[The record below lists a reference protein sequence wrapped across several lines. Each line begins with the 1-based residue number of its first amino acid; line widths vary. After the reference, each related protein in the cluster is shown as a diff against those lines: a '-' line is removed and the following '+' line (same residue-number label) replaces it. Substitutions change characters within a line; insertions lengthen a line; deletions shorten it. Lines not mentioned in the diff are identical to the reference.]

1 MKKVWVIAV
10 LTAILSAC
18 QESLEDRCERESK
31 EYTAKN
37 CPAQLEKNVRIDS
50 LTFERKTHTLHYHY
64 TLTGFADQ
72 EGVLEAAN
80 AINVLKKELKNTTTM
95 KTYKDNKYNFRYT
108 YRSQKDPQKIWLEVT
123 FTEKDY

>member
-1 MKKVWVIAV
+1 M
-10 LTAILSAC
+10 
-18 QESLEDRCERESK
+18 
-31 EYTAKN
+31 
-37 CPAQLEKNVRIDS
+37 RIDS